1 MSDKD
6 NLKNILADLKR
17 LFKKKEILAKDF
29 RSFLNSLQSKEV
41 ENYLTGISKG
51 SKPEA
56 ILREVFFTINS
67 PFAQYLFKD
76 VFPEVTQADGFID
89 YLIKSNREEISL
101 EIKPLFTGIFK
112 NEKTGRIFSKLKK
125 KKLNPEE
132 HKTQI
137 LKYLKETSDYVV
149 LTNLE
154 EWYFFSK
161 DFSLDLECK
170 PFGSEELFKLLEDFT
185 QVDDFWFYLD
195 KKEELNIKEP
205 LDENFFSCLKTW
217 VSELNNVKFL
227 VKDDKKLE
235 LIINLINKFIFVQS
249 LDSFWVISKNYIQ
262 NEWIAIERKW
272 AAKNTNRILKKF
284 LEDINEYFYELYD
297 TELFKIAEENKT
309 VLSVLDSSSDNISLF
324 YEKLKLI
331 LGVEYGEPSS
341 SWVRGITQFNFRRI
355 DEDVLGKS
363 YETFL
368 AEIRKEQ
375 GIYYTPKYITQFI
388 IDNTIKKKIR
398 LIIEPIP
405 KLLEEKKFKEVLDL
419 INELFEFKVLDP
431 ACGSGSFLIKALKV
445 IWSEYNLLNSYI
457 EKSYSKYSRFTG
469 EIVRSKE
476 IEKDFKQIL
485 EIKEIL
491 GFKDRR
497 KLISKIIIRH
507 IFGID
512 LDKNA
517 IEVAKLNLWLESIKL
532 SPQDFQFDKVP
543 ADTNH
548 ILPDLEINLCNGD
561 SLVGLPDDFV
571 IDQLSN
577 SYSKELTELITLRND
592 YLENPANIESVKR
605 IVEIKTFLNKELY
618 EFYEEYLESN
628 GINNDFLDK
637 SVPLHWPLDFW
648 YVYFNNDLMLKD
660 PNMSG
665 FTSVI
670 GNPPYFTIRGKGTGT
685 LTQTIS
691 YNYLKSSP
699 VWKKYFRSQ
708 SDIYYYFIIKS
719 ISILKSKGNFGFIIE
734 SYWLENDYA
743 DKLKGDILGNVSL
756 EFLVNFGKVK
766 KIFEDANNDTCILI
780 FEKDVKATS
789 YFKYVYCN
797 KNFSIGTPQQNN
809 QRLVSHIVD
818 KLNED
823 DYSDEYIELYLVAQ
837 NNLNLSKWI
846 LSRSDNLDLINKIE
860 LNKIPLGGESGLCE
874 VGQGVVPGRKKEFR
888 ISADP
893 EITNAGGYWTSIRT
907 DEIEVVSFK
916 SKKKYTLETELVKPL
931 ITNSGIR
938 KYILIENQEFLL
950 YTVPLQD
957 GRLQLKDFTGVIN
970 YLKEYEKELKERYD
984 YDGDKYPWYGYQRI
998 QNIKVFENSNPKIIC
1013 PYRAKENRFALDE
1026 KGYFGTTDMYG
1037 ILPKANASVDILYL
1051 LGILNSKV
1059 LTFWYK
1065 VAGKSKGQILEY
1077 FANPLSR
1084 MPIYLPSIK
1093 AQAVLSNL
1101 VSEIMILKK
1110 ADQKFKEI
1118 WSTTSQ
1124 KFRSGIITLE
1134 KLMLKDKVKVQNGK
1148 FGEVWISDTTIFPD
1162 SQSELLIKTFKEFDM
1177 VLDGDFNLKLYGVK
1191 DKEVQLLINIQTK
1204 LKEFRDI
1211 LYLEIDKLSNSSKKI
1226 YSLKDILKK
1235 AEISVIK
1242 PNIWEKSFNLIKYS
1256 NEKFNSW
1263 KLENGITFE
1272 IDAAVELESRI
1283 ENLESE
1289 VEARVL
1295 KYYGLTLQETEVMFT
1310 TLMIGERIK
1319 NKVIEKFNSLH

>member
-1 MSDKD
+1 MSNKD
-6 NLKNILADLKR
+6 HLKNILVDLER
-17 LFKKKEILAKDF
+17 LFKQKEIPAKDL

-41 ENYLTGISKG
+41 ENFLTGISKG

-76 VFPEVTQADGFID
+76 VFPEVTQANGFID

-112 NEKTGRIFSKLKK
+112 NEKTGRVFSKLKK
-125 KKLNPEE
+125 NKLNPED
-132 HKTQI
+132 HQTQI

-161 DFSLDLECK
+161 DFSLGPECN
-170 PFGSEELFKLLEDFT
+170 PFGGEGLFKLLEDFT
-185 QVDDFWFYLD
+185 QVDDFWQYLD
-195 KKEELNIKEP
+195 KKEEISIKEP
-205 LDENFFSCLKTW
+205 LDEKFFSCLKTW
-217 VSELNNVKFL
+217 VSELNSVKFL
-227 VKDDKKLE
+227 VKDDQKLE
-235 LIINLINKFIFVQS
+235 LIINLVNKFIFVQS

-297 TELFKIAEENKT
+297 TGLFKIAEENDT

-331 LGVEYGEPSS
+331 LGVEYGEPYS

-355 DEDVLGKS
+355 DEDILGKS

-388 IDNTIKKKIR
+388 IDNTIKKKIH
-398 LIIEPIP
+398 LIIEPISE
-405 KLLEEKKFKEVLDL
+405 LLEEKKFKDVL
-419 INELFEFKVLDP
+419 IRIYEFFEFKVLDP

-457 EKSYSKYSRFTG
+457 EECYSKYSRFTG

-476 IEKDFKQIL
+476 IEKDFQKIL
-485 EIKEIL
+485 EIKEVL
-491 GFKDRR
+491 GFKDKR

-532 SPQDFQFDKVP
+532 SPLDFQFDKVP

-548 ILPDLEINLCNGD
+548 ILPDLEINLCYGD
-561 SLVGLPDDFV
+561 SLVGLPDDF
-571 IDQLSN
+571 IIEQLIK
-577 SYSKELTELITLRND
+577 SYSKELTEMITLRNN
-592 YLENPANIESVKR
+592 YLENPANIESVRR
-605 IVEIKTFLNKELY
+605 IVEIKTILNKELF

-628 GINNDFLDK
+628 GISNDFLAK
-637 SVPLHWPLDFW
+637 SVPFHWPLDFW
-648 YVYFNNDLMLKD
+648 YAYFNNDSTLKD
-660 PNMSG
+660 PNASG
-665 FTSVI
+665 FSSVI

-691 YNYLKSSP
+691 YNYFQNSP

-719 ISILKSKGNFGFIIE
+719 MSVLKDKGNFGFIIE

-743 DKLKGDILGNVSL
+743 DKLKGAILENVSL
-756 EFLVNFGKVK
+756 DVLINFGKVK
-766 KIFEDANNDTCILI
+766 KIFEDADNDTCILI
-780 FEKDVKATS
+780 FEKDVKTNS
-789 YFKYVYCN
+789 IFKYVHCK
-797 KNFSIGTPQQNN
+797 KNFSISTPQQNN
-809 QRLVSHIVD
+809 QRLVSYIVEN
-818 KLNED
+818 LNED
-823 DYSDEYIELYLVAQ
+823 DYSDEYIELYWVAQ
-837 NNLNLSKWI
+837 NNLDSSKWI

-860 LNKIPLGGESGLCE
+860 LNKIPLGVLCD
-874 VGQGVVPGRKKEFR
+874 VGQGVVPGRKNEFR

-893 EITNAGGYWTSIRT
+893 EATNAGGYWTSIRT
-907 DEIEVVSFK
+907 DEIDVVSFK
-916 SKKKYTLETELVKPL
+916 SKKKYTLKTELVKPL
-931 ITNSGIR
+931 ITNSGIK
-938 KYILIENQEFLL
+938 KYALIESQDFLL
-950 YTVPLQD
+950 YTIPLQD
-957 GRLQLKDFTGVIN
+957 GRLKVKDFKGVID
-970 YLKEYEKELKERYD
+970 YLKEYEKDLKERYD
-984 YDGDKYPWYGYQRI
+984 YNSNKYPWYGYQRI
-998 QNIKVFENSNPKIIC
+998 QNIELFENSNLKIIC
-1013 PYRAKENRFALDE
+1013 PYRAPENRFALDE

-1037 ILPKANASVDILYL
+1037 IVPKVNTSVNIRYL

-1065 VAGKSKGQILEY
+1065 VAGKSKGLILEY
-1077 FANPLSR
+1077 FANPLSK
-1084 MPIYLPSIK
+1084 MPIHLPPIK
-1093 AQAVLSNL
+1093 DQADLGNL
-1101 VSEIMILKK
+1101 VSEIMLLKK
-1110 ADQKFKEI
+1110 VDQKFKEI
-1118 WSTTSQ
+1118 WDITSQ
-1124 KFRSGIITLE
+1124 KFRSGRITLE
-1134 KLMLKDKVKVQNGK
+1134 KLMLTDKVKVQNDK
-1148 FGEVWISDTTIFPD
+1148 FGEVWISDTTIFPNSTD
-1162 SQSELLIKTFKEFDM
+1162 ELLVEKFKEFEM
-1177 VLDGDFNLKLYGVK
+1177 VLDGEFNLKIYGVK
-1191 DKEVQLLINIQTK
+1191 DKEAKLLINIQTK

-1211 LYLEIDKLSNSSKKI
+1211 IYLEIDKLFNSRKKVS
-1226 YSLKDILKK
+1226 SLKNILNKT
-1235 AEISVIK
+1235 EISVIK

-1256 NEKFNSW
+1256 YEKFNDW
-1263 KLENGITFE
+1263 KLENGITTE
-1272 IDAAVELESRI
+1272 VNDAIELERRL

-1289 VEARVL
+1289 VDARVL
-1295 KYYGLTLQETEVMFT
+1295 KYYRLTIPEIEVIFT
-1310 TLMIGERIK
+1310 TLMTGERIK
-1319 NKVIEKFNSLH
+1319 NKVIEKFNI